1 MKVVFGAMV
10 VRGFVVCR
18 LIDVVT
24 SDGSSLA
31 NSLPSSQRMMPTS
44 SPLLLAWKIMYASWP
59 LMWSGRLDESA
70 LLAIG
75 DEGSFAHP

>member
-31 NSLPSSQRMMPTS
+31 NSFAFGVEDHVCE
-44 SPLLLAWKIMYASWP
+44 LAADVVRA
-59 LMWSGRLDESA
+59 RLDESA

-75 DEGSFAHP
+75 DESSFAHP